1 MTGEDPIVALA
12 HAQRRNGLLQGDELV
27 AAANT
32 AADLARNKRTSL
44 IAGYGAG
51 ERIIGAAI
59 ALSADGFLSV
69 DLTRRFG
76 GQTLMIISGV
86 VAGSV
91 GLAQSAM
98 LALLARCSLEAGSGS
113 DPCGL

>member
-1 MTGEDPIVALA
+1 MTGENPIVALA
-12 HAQRRNGLLQGDELV
+12 HALRRNAPLQRDELV
-27 AAANT
+27 AAAKT
-32 AADLARNKRTSL
+32 AAELARNKRTSL
-44 IAGYGAG
+44 IAGCSAG

-59 ALSADGFLSV
+59 ALSADGCLSV

-76 GQTLMIISGV
+76 DQTLMVISGV
-86 VAGSV
+86 VTGSV

-98 LALLARCSLEAGSGS
+98 LALLARCSLEARSGG